1 MCPIQAGI
9 TPLERKSEVAPKRGR
24 PPKKTAPPAAAAA
37 DSGQDILLSESPHK
51 RQLPHVE
58 PHDDNMPV
66 DEEVVK
72 QAAAPLMPPN
82 E

>member
-1 MCPIQAGI
+1 MCRFQAGI
-9 TPLERKSEVAPKRGR
+9 TPIERKNDVAPKRGR
-24 PPKKTAPPAAAAA
+24 PPKKPAPPAAAAA
-37 DSGQDILLSESPHK
+37 DSGRDNLLSESPHK

-58 PHDDNMPV
+58 PHDDNIPV
-66 DEEVVK
+66 DEEAVE

>member
-1 MCPIQAGI
+1 MCRFQAGI
-9 TPLERKSEVAPKRGR
+9 TPIERKNDVAPKRGR
-24 PPKKTAPPAAAAA
+24 PPKKPAPPAAAAA
-37 DSGQDILLSESPHK
+37 DSGRNILLSESPHK
-51 RQLPHVE
+51 RQLPNVE

-66 DEEVVK
+66 DEEAVE